1 MGASNFLILDVEFAE
16 MYPRFSKENR
26 SHYECCGLF
35 LGIFIEHDE
44 MKITLDTIAIDS
56 MSVTIILK
64 QHLNIY
70 FPRTPNNISRYC
82 V

>member
-1 MGASNFLILDVEFAE
+1 MAASNFLNLDVEFAE
-16 MYPRFSKENR
+16 MNPRFSKENR
-26 SHYECCGLF
+26 SHYERCGLL

-64 QHLNIY
+64 QHLTLY
-70 FPRTPNNISRYC
+70 FPRTPNNIARYC